1 MSKFK
6 CKDYG
11 STFRNA
17 RKGFRLGIK
26 SEKNIRIHLVV
37 GSLVLIFGYFLN
49 FTAVEFCILLIA
61 IALVVVSELLNTGI
75 EFALDSVFH
84 NRYSRLVGMA
94 KDVSAG
100 AVMFATFISIAIG
113 LILFGNAVLHLLIK
127 G

>member
-11 STFRNA
+11 STFKNA

-26 SEKNIRIHLVV
+26 SEKNIRIHLIV
-37 GSLVLIFGYFLN
+37 GTLVLVLGYILN
-49 FTAVEFCILLIA
+49 FTAIEFCILLIA

-113 LILFGNAVLHLLIK
+113 LILFGNAILHLL
-127 G
+127 

>member
-11 STFRNA
+11 STFKNA

-26 SEKNIRIHLVV
+26 SEKNIRIHLIV
-37 GSLVLIFGYFLN
+37 GTLVLILGYILN

-113 LILFGNAVLHLLIK
+113 LILFGNAILNIFIK
-127 G
+127 